1 MKYSLSDIEIQEM
14 SDKLKEV
21 LEVEYKNELS
31 DIPTHVRDTLIQ
43 NFVIQAKTN
52 NVDIDVLLDEAN
64 ISIE

>member
-1 MKYSLSDIEIQEM
+1 MKYSLSDTEIQEM

-21 LEVEYKNELS
+21 LEVKYKNEIG
-31 DIPTHVRDTLIQ
+31 DIPTHVTDTLIQ

>member
-1 MKYSLSDIEIQEM
+1 MKYSLSDTEIQEM

-21 LEVEYKNELS
+21 LEVKYKNELT

-52 NVDIDVLLDEAN
+52 NVDIDVLLNEAN

>member
-1 MKYSLSDIEIQEM
+1 MKYSLSDTEIQEM
-14 SDKLKEV
+14 SDKLKKV
-21 LEVEYKNELS
+21 LEVKYKNELS

>member
-1 MKYSLSDIEIQEM
+1 MKYSLSDTEIQEM

-21 LEVEYKNELS
+21 LEVKYKNELT

>member
-1 MKYSLSDIEIQEM
+1 MKYSLSDTEIQEM

-21 LEVEYKNELS
+21 LEVKYKNELS

>member
-1 MKYSLSDIEIQEM
+1 MKYSLSDTEIQEM

-21 LEVEYKNELS
+21 LEVKYKNEIG